1 MEYLNYAQLIIG
13 PAGSGKS
20 TYCKIIQDH
29 AYNNKRIIKVINLD
43 PAAEKFKYKCDLDI
57 RELINI
63 NDVMNKQKL
72 GPNGA
77 LLYCMEYLY
86 DHIDFLDDYF
96 NNNGD
101 NMYYL
106 IDCPGQLELYSHSDI
121 MKKITNYLKKNGF
134 SIVSIFCLDCTF
146 LQEQSKFISGNV
158 LSLATMIQMEL
169 PHLTIMTKCDLISK
183 TKLYNKIEDGI
194 ETGDLIKELSPMM
207 GKKMSKLNNVLI
219 NFVEN
224 YSLVQFNT
232 LNLNDEESIS
242 AVLYNADNVLQ
253 YFESQEPREDVF
265 DNAEKDL
272 MGINE
277 EDRMDEDN

>member
-29 AYNNKRIIKVINLD
+29 AYHNKRIIKVINLD
-43 PAAEKFKYKCDLDI
+43 PAAEIFKYKCDLDI

-86 DHIDFLDDYF
+86 DHIEFLDDYF

-101 NMYYL
+101 NIYYL

-146 LQEQSKFISGNV
+146 LQEQSKFISGNL
-158 LSLATMIQMEL
+158 LSLATMIQVSL
-169 PHLTIMTKCDLISK
+169 PHITVLTKCDLISK
-183 TKLYNKIEDGI
+183 TNIYKDIEEGMSP
-194 ETGDLIKELSPMM
+194 EDLVNELTPFL
-207 GKKMSKLNNVLI
+207 GKKIDKLNNLMIDFVK
-219 NFVEN
+219 NF
-224 YSLVQFNT
+224 SLVSLRV
-232 LNLNDEESIS
+232 LNPNNEDTIS
-242 AVLYNADNVLQ
+242 AVMYEADMVLQ
-253 YFESQEPREDVF
+253 YYDSLEPKESDYI
-265 DNAEKDL
+265 NAEKNL
-272 MGINE
+272 MGNAE
-277 EDRMDEDN
+277 